1 MSEPSEAPVLR
12 GSCLCGRVRYELRGS
27 PLGMYYCHCAT
38 CRKATGSA
46 FATNVIARADDLTI
60 VAGADALAA
69 FESSPR
75 KHRHFCSTCGSPIYS
90 RGEKTWDVVSIR
102 CGTLD
107 DDPGLRP
114 AVHAYVASQAPWY
127 EIGDDL
133 PQKPESFA

>member
-1 MSEPSEAPVLR
+1 MAPLWKR
-12 GSCLCGRVRYELRGS
+12 NR
-27 PLGMYYCHCAT
+27 
-38 CRKATGSA
+38 
-46 FATNVIARADDLTI
+46 
-60 VAGADALAA
+60 
-69 FESSPR
+69 
-75 KHRHFCSTCGSPIYS
+75 
-90 RGEKTWDVVSIR
+90 TWDVVSIR